1 MSQFLSPIAN
11 DQIIDANGNPLFG
24 GQIETYLAGSSSPAT
39 TYTSSAGTTQHA
51 NPIVLNSLGYAPNP
65 VWLTGGIAY
74 KFIIKDVDGVVIRTI
89 DNISG
94 INDSEVSQSQWVE
107 SGLTPTYI
115 DATSFSVPGDQ
126 TTELHEGRRLKT
138 QNTSGFIYST
148 IDTATFDAG
157 VTTLELVNDSG
168 TLDAG
173 LSSVAYGLIS
183 SENTSL
189 PFTGL
194 DAANTVA
201 LTDDGTTNSNHYL
214 VFSNGT
220 AGQEAL
226 LTDQTK
232 LIYNPATGDLSGQSQ
247 VGDVKLT
254 ARNTAPPGWLKA
266 NGAAVSRTTY
276 AALYAAIGT
285 TYGVGNGST
294 TFNLPDLRGEFIRG
308 WDDSR
313 GVDSGRAFGSNQ
325 KGTLVAIDTPVAAVW
340 GVTANVDGAPSQAVV
355 GADNYTTS
363 DYTGATLSAS
373 LPTATGI
380 ALPGDAAEGWS
391 GVARPR
397 NVALLAVIK
406 Y

>member
-39 TYTSSAGTTQHA
+39 TYTSSAGTTQHP

-74 KFIIKDVDGVVIRTI
+74 KFIIKDVDGAVIRTI

-107 SGLTPTYI
+107 SGLMPTYI
-115 DATSFSVPGDQ
+115 SGTSFSVPGDQ
-126 TTELHEGRRLKT
+126 TAELQVGRRLKT

-183 SENTSL
+183 AENTSL
-189 PFTGL
+189 PFN
-194 DAANTVA
+194 DAAAASTVG
-201 LTDDGTTNSNHYL
+201 LTDDGTTNSAHYL
-214 VFSNGT
+214 TFADGT

-226 LTDQTK
+226 KTDQAK
-232 LIYNPATGDLSGQSQ
+232 LAYNPSTGDLTGQAQ

-254 ARNTAPPGWLKA
+254 ARSSAPSGWLKA

-285 TYGVGNGST
+285 TFGVGDGST

-313 GVDSGRAFGSNQ
+313 GVDSGRVFGSSQADQLKNHDHTAATVNGYIVSRTTGNNLQ
-325 KGTLVAIDTPVAAVW
+325 IGTAGAAFQLAASAAV
-340 GVTANVDGAPSQAVV
+340 GGAE
-355 GADNYTTS
+355 T
-363 DYTGATLSAS
+363 
-373 LPTATGI
+373 
-380 ALPGDAAEGWS
+380 
-391 GVARPR
+391 RPR

>member
-1 MSQFLSPIAN
+1 MPLFLSPIAN

-39 TYTSSAGTTQHA
+39 TYTSSAGTTQHP

-74 KFIIKDVDGVVIRTI
+74 KFIIKDVDGAVIRTI

-115 DATSFSVPGDQ
+115 SATSFSIPGDQ
-126 TTELHEGRRLKT
+126 TAELQVGRRLKT

-148 IDTATFDAG
+148 IDSATFDAG
-157 VTTLELVNDSG
+157 VTTIVVVNDSG

-183 SENTSL
+183 AENTSL
-189 PFTGL
+189 PFN
-194 DAANTVA
+194 DAAAASTVG
-201 LTDDGTTNSNHYL
+201 LTDDGTTNAPHYL
-214 VFSNGT
+214 TFADGT

-226 LTDQTK
+226 KTDQAK
-232 LIYNPATGDLSGQSQ
+232 LTYNPSTGELPG
-247 VGDVKLT
+247 VMPIGTVIWT
-254 ARNTAPPGWLKA
+254 AKNSAPTGFLKC

-285 TYGVGNGST
+285 TFGVGNGST

-313 GVDSGRAFGSNQ
+313 GVDSGRAFGSAQADELESHTHTVYANA
-325 KGTLVAIDTPVAAVW
+325 GSFSGAI
-340 GVTANVDGAPSQAVV
+340 GVSGGILSTATNS
-355 GADNYTTS
+355 
-363 DYTGATLSAS
+363 GAT
-373 LPTATGI
+373 G
-380 ALPGDAAEGWS
+380 GAET
-391 GVARPR
+391 RPR
-397 NVALLAVIK
+397 NVALLACIK